1 MKRILC
7 GAAALLLALLL
18 CGQALAAA
26 SAEPVR
32 IFVYEDTLYTYMEL
46 EGVDSPI
53 TQVEAKIEGQSFPA
67 TSRLETVRQAGF
79 PITYLLLVDN
89 SNSMP
94 PFREQLNAF
103 GRGLAE
109 NSGEN
114 TRFILATFGDE
125 FQVIS
130 DSVPAE
136 ELEAQLAA
144 IPLDE
149 PVTRLHTSMNSALDY
164 LEAMPRQGTELRS
177 MVVITDGVQYDP
189 LGAVPY
195 EELLERISHSDV
207 MLHSLGMGSD
217 SEALASLGRLT
228 EASGGLHQSL
238 ADGLGGESAA
248 KALSDAGG
256 DLMVT
261 GFDLAGRAAPGEDQE
276 VSFTFASSG
285 ALVCR
290 GEAVVD
296 IPGDESAGDGAGQAE
311 SPAESSGEN
320 SEESLA
326 ESSGGNP
333 EETASEPVESEP
345 ASESADASSAET
357 SAGQSPEAAP
367 ESGQPTDA
375 SDSPQGNSQILIG
388 GGIAAAAV
396 IAVVIALLARGRK
409 KGKKAA
415 GAAGE
420 QTAGDRTAGEQ
431 TARDPSAEGSSGDS
445 EAAGAET
452 ASADSVYMRI
462 DKGNNVALPGG
473 SIFVLRDE
481 LFAGSGADC
490 GIVLKDD
497 AVAPRAL
504 RIFLENGFVRAE
516 ALDPGTP
523 VQVNGEILAEVR
535 TLRSGDRIT
544 VGKASFRPM
553 F

>member
-177 MVVITDGVQYDP
+177 VVVITDGVQYDP

-248 KALSDAGG
+248 EALSDAGG

-311 SPAESSGEN
+311 SSAESSGE
-320 SEESLA
+320 
-326 ESSGGNP
+326 NP
-333 EETASEPVESEP
+333 EETASESVESEP
-345 ASESADASSAET
+345 ASESADRSE
-357 SAGQSPEAAP
+357 
-367 ESGQPTDA
+367 
-375 SDSPQGNSQILIG
+375 SPQGNSQILIG

-431 TARDPSAEGSSGDS
+431 TAGDPSAEGSSGDS

-523 VQVNGEILAEVR
+523 VQVNGETLAEVR

>member
-32 IFVYEDTLYTYMEL
+32 IFVYEDTLYTYIEL

-238 ADGLGGESAA
+238 ADGLDGESAA
-248 KALSDAGG
+248 EALSDAGG

-311 SPAESSGEN
+311 SPAESSEEN
-320 SEESLA
+320 PEESSA
-326 ESSGGNP
+326 ESSGENP
-333 EETASEPVESEP
+333 EETASESVESEP
-345 ASESADASSAET
+345 ASESADGSE
-357 SAGQSPEAAP
+357 
-367 ESGQPTDA
+367 
-375 SDSPQGNSQILIG
+375 SPQGNSQILIG

-396 IAVVIALLARGRK
+396 VAAVIALLARGRK

-415 GAAGE
+415 G
-420 QTAGDRTAGEQ
+420 
-431 TARDPSAEGSSGDS
+431 
-445 EAAGAET
+445 
-452 ASADSVYMRI
+452 ADSVYMRI

-523 VQVNGEILAEVR
+523 VQVNGETLAEVR

>member
-1 MKRILC
+1 MKKILC

-18 CGQALAAA
+18 CVQALAAA

-177 MVVITDGVQYDP
+177 VVVITDGVQYDP

-311 SPAESSGEN
+311 SSAESSGEN
-320 SEESLA
+320 PEESLA

-333 EETASEPVESEP
+333 EETASESVESEPVESEPVESESVESEP
-345 ASESADASSAET
+345 ASESADRSE
-357 SAGQSPEAAP
+357 
-367 ESGQPTDA
+367 
-375 SDSPQGNSQILIG
+375 SPQGNSQILIG

-431 TARDPSAEGSSGDS
+431 TAGDPSAEGSSGDS

-523 VQVNGEILAEVR
+523 VQVNGETLAEVR

>member
-1 MKRILC
+1 M
-7 GAAALLLALLL
+7 
-18 CGQALAAA
+18 
-26 SAEPVR
+26 
-32 IFVYEDTLYTYMEL
+32 
-46 EGVDSPI
+46 
-53 TQVEAKIEGQSFPA
+53 
-67 TSRLETVRQAGF
+67 
-79 PITYLLLVDN
+79 
-89 SNSMP
+89 
-94 PFREQLNAF
+94 
-103 GRGLAE
+103 
-109 NSGEN
+109 
-114 TRFILATFGDE
+114 
-125 FQVIS
+125 
-130 DSVPAE
+130 
-136 ELEAQLAA
+136 
-144 IPLDE
+144 
-149 PVTRLHTSMNSALDY
+149 
-164 LEAMPRQGTELRS
+164 
-177 MVVITDGVQYDP
+177 ITDGVQYDP

-248 KALSDAGG
+248 EALSDAGG

-261 GFDLAGRAAPGEDQE
+261 GFELAGRAAPGEDQE

-311 SPAESSGEN
+311 SPAESS
-320 SEESLA
+320 EE
-326 ESSGGNP
+326 NP

-345 ASESADASSAET
+345 ASESADGSSAET

-367 ESGQPTDA
+367 ESGPPTDA

-431 TARDPSAEGSSGDS
+431 TAGDHLPRAYRRFGDSGSEGGRRGQRLYADRQGKQRRSSGRKYIC
-445 EAAGAET
+445 AE
-452 ASADSVYMRI
+452 R
-462 DKGNNVALPGG
+462 
-473 SIFVLRDE
+473 
-481 LFAGSGADC
+481 
-490 GIVLKDD
+490 
-497 AVAPRAL
+497 
-504 RIFLENGFVRAE
+504 
-516 ALDPGTP
+516 
-523 VQVNGEILAEVR
+523 
-535 TLRSGDRIT
+535 
-544 VGKASFRPM
+544 
-553 F
+553 

>member
-248 KALSDAGG
+248 EALSDAGG

-261 GFDLAGRAAPGEDQE
+261 GFELAGRAAPGEDQE

-311 SPAESSGEN
+311 SPAESSEEN
-320 SEESLA
+320 PEESSA
-326 ESSGGNP
+326 ESSGENP
-333 EETASEPVESEP
+333 EETASESVESEP
-345 ASESADASSAET
+345 ASESADGSE
-357 SAGQSPEAAP
+357 
-367 ESGQPTDA
+367 
-375 SDSPQGNSQILIG
+375 SPQGNSQILIG

-431 TARDPSAEGSSGDS
+431 TAGDPSAEGLPGDS
-445 EAAGAET
+445 ETAEAKAAG
-452 ASADSVYMRI
+452 ADSVYMRI

-523 VQVNGEILAEVR
+523 VQVNGETLAEVR

>member
-94 PFREQLNAF
+94 PFREQLTAF

-149 PVTRLHTSMNSALDY
+149 PVTRLHTCMNSALDY

-320 SEESLA
+320 SEESSA

-333 EETASEPVESEP
+333 EETASEPMESESVESESVESEP
-345 ASESADASSAET
+345 ASESADRSE
-357 SAGQSPEAAP
+357 
-367 ESGQPTDA
+367 
-375 SDSPQGNSQILIG
+375 SPQGNSQILIG

-396 IAVVIALLARGRK
+396 VAVVIALLARGRK
-409 KGKKAA
+409 KGKKEA

-431 TARDPSAEGSSGDS
+431 TAGDPSAEGSSGDS
-445 EAAGAET
+445 ETAGAKAAG
-452 ASADSVYMRI
+452 ADSVYMRIDKGRI

-516 ALDPGTP
+516 ALDSGTP
-523 VQVNGEILAEVR
+523 VQVNGETLAEVR

>member
-177 MVVITDGVQYDP
+177 VVVITDGVQYDP

-248 KALSDAGG
+248 EALSDAGG

-285 ALVCR
+285 VLVCR

-311 SPAESSGEN
+311 SSAESSGEN
-320 SEESLA
+320 PEESSA
-326 ESSGGNP
+326 ESSGENP
-333 EETASEPVESEP
+333 EETASESVESEP
-345 ASESADASSAET
+345 ASESADASE
-357 SAGQSPEAAP
+357 
-367 ESGQPTDA
+367 
-375 SDSPQGNSQILIG
+375 SPQGNSQILIG

-396 IAVVIALLARGRK
+396 VAVVIALLARGRK

-415 GAAGE
+415 GAAEEQTAGE
-420 QTAGDRTAGEQ
+420 QTAGD
-431 TARDPSAEGSSGDS
+431 PSAEGSFGDS
-445 EAAGAET
+445 ETAGAKAAG
-452 ASADSVYMRI
+452 ADSVYMRI

-523 VQVNGEILAEVR
+523 VQVNGETLAEVR

>member
-1 MKRILC
+1 MKRIMC

-53 TQVEAKIEGQSFPA
+53 TQVEAKIKGQSFPA

-238 ADGLGGESAA
+238 ADGLDGESAA
-248 KALSDAGG
+248 EALSDAGG

-311 SPAESSGEN
+311 SPAESSEEN
-320 SEESLA
+320 PEESSA
-326 ESSGGNP
+326 ESSGENP
-333 EETASEPVESEP
+333 EETASESVESEP
-345 ASESADASSAET
+345 ASESADGSE
-357 SAGQSPEAAP
+357 
-367 ESGQPTDA
+367 
-375 SDSPQGNSQILIG
+375 SPQGNSQILIG

-396 IAVVIALLARGRK
+396 VAVVIALLARGRK

-431 TARDPSAEGSSGDS
+431 TAGDPSAEDLSGDS
-445 EAAGAET
+445 ETAGAKAAG
-452 ASADSVYMRI
+452 ADSVYMRI

-523 VQVNGEILAEVR
+523 VQVNGETLAEVR

>member
-18 CGQALAAA
+18 YGQALAAA

-261 GFDLAGRAAPGEDQE
+261 GFELAGRAAPGEDQE

-311 SPAESSGEN
+311 SPAESSEEN
-320 SEESLA
+320 PEESSA
-326 ESSGGNP
+326 ESSGENP
-333 EETASEPVESEP
+333 EETASESVESEP
-345 ASESADASSAET
+345 ASESADGSE
-357 SAGQSPEAAP
+357 
-367 ESGQPTDA
+367 
-375 SDSPQGNSQILIG
+375 SPQGNSQILIG
-388 GGIAAAAV
+388 GGLAAAAV

-431 TARDPSAEGSSGDS
+431 TAGDPSAEGLPGDS
-445 EAAGAET
+445 ETAEAKAAG
-452 ASADSVYMRI
+452 ADSVYMRI

-523 VQVNGEILAEVR
+523 VQVNGETLAEVR

>member
-248 KALSDAGG
+248 EALSDAGG

-311 SPAESSGEN
+311 SPAESSEEN
-320 SEESLA
+320 PEESSA
-326 ESSGGNP
+326 ESSGENP
-333 EETASEPVESEP
+333 EETASESVESEP
-345 ASESADASSAET
+345 ASESADASE
-357 SAGQSPEAAP
+357 
-367 ESGQPTDA
+367 
-375 SDSPQGNSQILIG
+375 SPQGNSQILIG

-396 IAVVIALLARGRK
+396 VAVVIALLARGRK

-415 GAAGE
+415 GAAEEQTAGE
-420 QTAGDRTAGEQ
+420 QTAGD
-431 TARDPSAEGSSGDS
+431 PSAEGSFGDS
-445 EAAGAET
+445 ETAGAKAAG
-452 ASADSVYMRI
+452 ADSVYMRI

-523 VQVNGEILAEVR
+523 VQVNGETLAEVR

>member
-53 TQVEAKIEGQSFPA
+53 TQVEAKIKGQSFPA

-238 ADGLGGESAA
+238 ADGLDGESAA
-248 KALSDAGG
+248 EALSDAGG

-296 IPGDESAGDGAGQAE
+296 IPGDGSAGDGAGQAE

-320 SEESLA
+320 PDESSA
-326 ESSGGNP
+326 ESSGENP
-333 EETASEPVESEP
+333 GETASEPVESESMESESVESEP
-345 ASESADASSAET
+345 ASESADGSE
-357 SAGQSPEAAP
+357 
-367 ESGQPTDA
+367 
-375 SDSPQGNSQILIG
+375 SPQGNSQILIG

-396 IAVVIALLARGRK
+396 VAAVIALLARGRK

-431 TARDPSAEGSSGDS
+431 TAGDPSAEGSFGDS
-445 EAAGAET
+445 ETAGAKAAG
-452 ASADSVYMRI
+452 ADSVYMRI

-523 VQVNGEILAEVR
+523 VQVNGETLAEVR